1 MKKWTNAEIT
11 ELNINET
18 ENGFFNYEVESPLN
32 ILTNDSK
39 KVTPDPKPTPT
50 PTPTPTPDPVD
61 PVDNFSA

>member
-18 ENGFFNYEVESPLN
+18 ENGFFNWDVETFFN
-32 ILTNDSK
+32 ILSNDHK
-39 KVTPDPKPTPT
+39 KVTPDPKPT